1 MIECPT
7 PHFSSRLPGVPVTR
21 IILHCDASPNERA
34 TIEWFKNPKALVS
47 YHVLIGRDGRTYRFV
62 EDNKVA
68 WHAKGH
74 NRDSLGLAFANRNNG
89 TEPLTTVQISVAKG
103 LIQRWL
109 RGIPT
114 IRTITTHKDVDPKRK
129 TDPYMAPNFRLDEFK
144 ELLGR
149 YV

>member
-1 MIECPT
+1 MIECVT
-7 PHFSSRLPGVPVTR
+7 PHQSIRPASAVITR
-21 IILHCDASPNERA
+21 IILHCDTSPVERA
-34 TIEWFKNPKALVS
+34 TIEWFKNPKAKAS
-47 YHVLIGRDGRTYRFV
+47 YHVLIGRDGRCYRFV
-62 EDNKVA
+62 EDAKMA

-74 NRDSLGLAFANRNNG
+74 NRDSLGLAFSNRNNSK
-89 TEPLTTVQISVAKG
+89 EPLTVTQITVAKG

-114 IRTITTHKDVDPKRK
+114 IKTITTHKDVDPARK
-129 TDPYMAPNFRLDEFK
+129 TDPYGAPNFQLAEFK